1 DKLRDEFRGDSYHV
15 VKKNCNHFSDAF
27 CRAIL
32 GRALPAWVNR
42 LAWWGSWCA
51 CCIPDYDDDESSHNA
66 GAGSS
71 GQPLLP
77 VRPPMQQ
84 LFTGHGHALGGS
96 QESTLGRF
104 MSFFPRRS
112 EGVSEGQL
120 ATNGSGPGSTA
131 GKLPRLS
138 GSSDQ
143 RELRLQAIEMRHAG
157 GQAEMIGGA
166 E

>member
-120 ATNGSGPGSTA
+120 ATNGS
-131 GKLPRLS
+131 
-138 GSSDQ
+138 SDQ